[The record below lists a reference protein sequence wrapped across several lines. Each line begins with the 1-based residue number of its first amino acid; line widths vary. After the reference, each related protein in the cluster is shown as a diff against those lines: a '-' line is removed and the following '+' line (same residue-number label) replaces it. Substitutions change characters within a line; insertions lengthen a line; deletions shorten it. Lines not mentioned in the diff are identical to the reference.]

1 MGQGDPPLP
10 ENGLLPPGEVDGVGH
25 DGAPPAEQAVVPVHL
40 GVAGALRMELAHP
53 GDLAPVL
60 RQVGLDGQL
69 VPLPQPPQAVHE
81 PGGGGGDEAGGQ
93 DILHVLQL
101 RPAAADELLRVRQ
114 GGVGVLPQTVRGIAV
129 HVHLADEGGQP
140 RPLGQ
145 LHQPPDGLLVD
156 GGKSGEA
163 QGAVG
168 PHPVEEPL
176 PRRLGKVR
184 VAVAGLHRE
193 GVGLQPGQQL
203 LVVAHAPVHHLG
215 GVEVEVAEGGEHQRP
230 AEVGHRLPGVLLGEL
245 PVKAGALLPL
255 YHQVLPLPHGQLA
268 QRGSV

>member
-1 MGQGDPPLP
+1 MSR
-10 ENGLLPPGEVDGVGH
+10 
-25 DGAPPAEQAVVPVHL
+25 AVVE
-40 GVAGALRMELAHP
+40 GT
-53 GDLAPVL
+53 
-60 RQVGLDGQL
+60 
-69 VPLPQPPQAVHE
+69 
-81 PGGGGGDEAGGQ
+81 EAGVE
-93 DILHVLQL
+93 DIPTVLQL

-145 LHQPPDGLLVD
+145 LHQPPGGLLVD
-156 GGKSGEA
+156 GGKGGKA

-230 AEVGHRLPGVLLGEL
+230 AEVGHRLGPAYSVGERPGKSRRTSSPSTTRYSPSRTVSS
-245 PVKAGALLPL
+245 PSAG
-255 YHQVLPLPHGQLA
+255 V
-268 QRGSV
+268 

>member
-1 MGQGDPPLP
+1 M
-10 ENGLLPPGEVDGVGH
+10 
-25 DGAPPAEQAVVPVHL
+25 
-40 GVAGALRMELAHP
+40 
-53 GDLAPVL
+53 
-60 RQVGLDGQL
+60 
-69 VPLPQPPQAVHE
+69 
-81 PGGGGGDEAGGQ
+81 
-93 DILHVLQL
+93 LQL

-140 RPLGQ
+140 RLLGQ
-145 LHQPPDGLLVD
+145 LHQPPGGLLVD
-156 GGKSGEA
+156 GGKSGKA

-215 GVEVEVAEGGEHQRP
+215 GVEHQRP
-230 AEVGHRLPGVLLGEL
+230 AEVGHRLPGVLLGER

-255 YHQVLPLPHGQLA
+255 HHQVLPLPHGQLA